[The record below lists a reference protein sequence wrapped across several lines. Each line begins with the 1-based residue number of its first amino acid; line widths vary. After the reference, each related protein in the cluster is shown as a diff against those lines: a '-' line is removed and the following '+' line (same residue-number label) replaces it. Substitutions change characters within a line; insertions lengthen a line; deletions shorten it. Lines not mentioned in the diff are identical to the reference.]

1 MEKESKEAVVAIPIN
16 ELAVA
21 LASAQA
27 EFPIV
32 ETNKETSY
40 ATRKGGSTTFKW
52 ADLGQLRKTIG
63 PVLAK
68 HGLCV
73 LQDVESGKGWVS
85 VVTTVIHGSGAK
97 LVGKPFKLACPGDD
111 PKTVGAHVTYA
122 CRYDYTSFLSVPIA
136 DEIDIDQHGV
146 KEAKEEIKEPKALPP
161 KPRVAAD
168 PILPQ
173 EQAHLFDLLAGS
185 SWSAEELKQE
195 MIQVYSKASSK
206 DLTLGEYS
214 ELCDMLLARR
224 KRIVLAYEEYD
235 GLIET
240 LVAKKRRAI
249 SKEENDEAPVE
260 TEIIPVVEDQYQAE
274 A

>member
-1 MEKESKEAVVAIPIN
+1 MEKESPVSEPIPMF
-16 ELAVA
+16 ELAQA

-52 ADLGQLRKTIG
+52 ADLGQLRKTIN

-73 LQDVESGKGWVS
+73 LQDVESDKGWVS
-85 VVTTVIHGSGAK
+85 VVTTLLHAGGAERS
-97 LVGKPFKLACPGDD
+97 GKPFKLACPGDD

-136 DEIDIDQHGV
+136 DEIDIDQHGT
-146 KEAKEEIKEPKALPP
+146 KEEPNKEEKLALV
-161 KPRVAAD
+161 KPTPRKDTD

-173 EQAHLFDLLAGS
+173 EQANLFDLLAGS
-185 SWSAEELKQE
+185 TWSAEKLKEE
-195 MIQVYSKASSK
+195 MIAVHNKSSSK
-206 DLTLGEYS
+206 DLTLGEYGD
-214 ELCDMLLARR
+214 LCDLLLRR
-224 KRIVLAYEEYD
+224 RQRIVLGYEEYD

-240 LVAKKRRAI
+240 LVSKKNRAAL
-249 SKEENDEAPVE
+249 EETPPEPEMV
-260 TEIIPVVEDQYQAE
+260 PVVDDQYQTE
-274 A
+274 IH